1 MGEVG
6 STQGVSNINSVREL
20 GSGGRSLPNSIIG
33 QMFQLSTSFS
43 GNSASHYATVM
54 ASKPPKLKPDDERF
68 VDEYLIDRNGTA
80 AYLRVHPHVKR
91 RTAGESA
98 SKLLKKNN
106 IQAAIKAGSKQL
118 QKQARFSAAR
128 EVREL
133 ALLANYDIGAAFD
146 LSVED
151 WVPLPPRLIP
161 YEVRKCI
168 VGVKVKPILD
178 KDGNVVEKQVELKFA
193 DKLAARDKL
202 MRHLGLY
209 KDLPVVEVLLAALP
223 PEQANAVRAALA
235 ASVHG
240 GRDPGGGADDTITN
254 PGTDR
259 AGPDLG
265 PPGTRRQS
273 GPVADRVFEL
283 SGDPANRAGV
293 SPGRENDGG
302 GDEDPPALC
311 D

>member
-1 MGEVG
+1 
-6 STQGVSNINSVREL
+6 
-20 GSGGRSLPNSIIG
+20 
-33 QMFQLSTSFS
+33 
-43 GNSASHYATVM
+43 M
-54 ASKPPKLKPDDERF
+54 ASKPPKLKPDEERF

-80 AYLRVHPHVKR
+80 AYIRVYPEASRAAAAVAASRLLRKANVK
-91 RTAGESA
+91 
-98 SKLLKKNN
+98 
-106 IQAAIKAGSKQL
+106 AAIAAGSKQIR
-118 QKQARFSAAR
+118 KQSRTSAAR

-146 LSVED
+146 LSVDD

-161 YEVRKCI
+161 YEMRKCI

-265 PPGTRRQS
+265 SPGTRRQP
-273 GPVADRVFEL
+273 GPVADRVSEF

-302 GDEDPPALC
+302 GDEDSPALC